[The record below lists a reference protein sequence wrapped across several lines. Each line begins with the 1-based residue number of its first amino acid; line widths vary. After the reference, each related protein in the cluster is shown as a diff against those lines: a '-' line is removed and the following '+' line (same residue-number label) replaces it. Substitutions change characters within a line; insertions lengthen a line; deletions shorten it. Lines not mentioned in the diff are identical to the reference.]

1 MRRVG
6 RGAIANK
13 YYKENKTAVKLYHL
27 YYPSQHNA
35 FNLKSQLA
43 TPNVKLTF
51 I

>member
-6 RGAIANK
+6 RGAITNK
-13 YYKENKTAVKLYHL
+13 YYKENKTAVKLYHF

-35 FNLKSQLA
+35 FNLKSQFVISNA
-43 TPNVKLTF
+43 KLT